1 MHRYAGSMKGLT
13 DGDTSAG
20 DLVIYLGLG
29 GNSHQVQTGYLN
41 SRAHLPTV
49 GADLSFEQKITVS
62 KKKVLDTCIEEDC
75 TMYIHLDGMG
85 LCLIQAFFTQT
96 HNGS

>member
-1 MHRYAGSMKGLT
+1 MHRYAAGSMRGLT

-49 GADLSFEQKITVS
+49 AADLSFEQMTISNV
-62 KKKVLDTCIEEDC
+62 KKK
-75 TMYIHLDGMG
+75 
-85 LCLIQAFFTQT
+85 F
-96 HNGS
+96 